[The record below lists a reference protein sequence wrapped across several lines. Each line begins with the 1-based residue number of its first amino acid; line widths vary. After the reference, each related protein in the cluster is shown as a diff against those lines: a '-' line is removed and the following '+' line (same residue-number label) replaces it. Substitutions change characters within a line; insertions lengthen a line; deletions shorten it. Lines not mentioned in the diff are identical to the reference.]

1 MKGVQEKKLSERNNI
16 LNKIKR
22 GKVREREIERETN
35 RVRRRKREESN
46 SEIS

>member
-1 MKGVQEKKLSERNNI
+1 MKGVQEKRLSERNNM

-22 GKVREREIERETN
+22 GKERERERETN